1 MRLISNHMAKY
12 KTFCK
17 WKEKDIAKRLDLLTE
32 LTEDPTFVCRKC
44 ARVAN
49 TKKALCKAVPL
60 PVRLPEIKRLR
71 VA

>member
-1 MRLISNHMAKY
+1 MAKL

-17 WKEKDIAKRLDLLTE
+17 WKEKDISKRIDLLVS
-32 LTEDPTFVCRKC
+32 LTENPTFVCKKC

-49 TKKALCKAVPL
+49 TKKALCKAMPL
-60 PVRLPEIKRLR
+60 PARLPNIERLK